1 MTSKHKNQIAIF
13 LEDCINLSK
22 SMVAYLNPLFD
33 HKSAKTEWGILNETL
48 YVSRCGYL
56 QNAGIYLV
64 ASRAR
69 GCVKF
74 HKKLFRG
81 DWKS

>member
-56 QNAGIYLV
+56 RYL
-64 ASRAR
+64 
-69 GCVKF
+69 
-74 HKKLFRG
+74 HKLSQPLEGPINFLLDG
-81 DWKS
+81 N